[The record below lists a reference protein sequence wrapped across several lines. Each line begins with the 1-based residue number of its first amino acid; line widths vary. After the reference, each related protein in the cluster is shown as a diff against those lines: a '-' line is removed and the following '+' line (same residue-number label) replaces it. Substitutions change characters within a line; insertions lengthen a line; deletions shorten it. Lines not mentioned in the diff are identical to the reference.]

1 MYFKQGNLQNTL
13 YIILQKTD
21 VSQRFDMS
29 VNSAVYLKDDLERSF
44 VMSPV
49 SSRSTLYESV
59 RQGGGA
65 TNLIDSLQ
73 SQLKQRD
80 GEIFQLRVRRLC
92 FVFILYP
99 FSSLFIKS
107 VSMLIPAGSPALNYF
122 DMKL

>member
-1 MYFKQGNLQNTL
+1 MYLKQVNFHDNSF
-13 YIILQKTD
+13 IILQKKPKTGA
-21 VSQRFDMS
+21 SQRSDMS
-29 VNSAVYLKDDLERSF
+29 VDIAVYLKDDLEKSF

-80 GEIFQLRVRRLC
+80 GEIFQLRVRRPCHVLYSLSLLSPVCSSRVCLC
-92 FVFILYP
+92 
-99 FSSLFIKS
+99 
-107 VSMLIPAGSPALNYF
+107 
-122 DMKL
+122 